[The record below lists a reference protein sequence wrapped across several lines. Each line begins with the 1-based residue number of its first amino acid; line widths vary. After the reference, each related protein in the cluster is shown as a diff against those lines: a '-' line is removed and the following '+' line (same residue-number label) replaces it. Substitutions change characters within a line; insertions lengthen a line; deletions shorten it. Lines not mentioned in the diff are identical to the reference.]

1 MSIVKAIIR
10 MLIVGIFR
18 WPAFAATRIF
28 SADDSLHK
36 LLVLLINAEKYL
48 VIQKMLKRLQT
59 KDIKSETGSLTETER
74 NLLLEAQVWEY
85 RLRKTFDTEAVLMLA
100 GIYEKQ
106 CLESKAY
113 ELLNLSVKLDPSDF
127 AILSYFSS
135 FCQRSGHWEDAYHAL
150 LLQMEK
156 NPTDNVVKRNLIEVQ
171 QQLRKPEKGSEI
183 TKPVEDGISALGGA
197 CEELSKFFDS
207 QPFQFVNTSSG
218 YPHIVSLTHSDI
230 TNDNRVKKIAACVS
244 RRGFRSTLIGPSSS
258 DRVER
263 GFVGGA
269 DVILI
274 PVQSKLRQLVRSSTK
289 GNTYRY
295 IKINMLRN
303 HLLINEQVLRIRRGD
318 KYEAKVSASQGK
330 TPHISVCFLKVKI
343 FWINSRIKW
352 LETCAEIK
360 SIFGRILIRRQ
371 GDRHNHFRSDHLDFE
386 IAFGPVIE
394 QLKPD
399 LIHINDYHLV
409 GVGVTAARNLKKKG
423 INTKVIYDAHELVI
437 GIEHQFSPLWKSEVA
452 HFIGSVDGVICVSE
466 FQAEIMTEKYDL
478 ATKPTIVSNAPII
491 TGSTETGA
499 TIRDDMNIEGKILTY
514 HGGATA
520 IRGLETIV
528 RSLEYLPE
536 DVHLA
541 LMVSG
546 REDFLKSLIDIE
558 AQIRDARGIDHSRL
572 HFLPY
577 VAPERLSHYLSSSDL
592 TIIGLLPISSEKFGN
607 HHIAMPNKLFE
618 SIQAKVPIV
627 TSDMPALSSFVL
639 ENRVGTVYEAGS
651 GIDLAAKI
659 VDLLN
664 NPIDKENVFTE
675 EFLYRCSWEHQVEKL
690 FVLYEQVLNELQ
702 CPQENIG
709 SLELEF
715 RVNAG

>member
-10 MLIVGIFR
+10 ILIVGIFR
-18 WPAFAATRIF
+18 WPAFALIRIF
-28 SADDSLHK
+28 SMDDNLHK
-36 LLVLLINAEKYL
+36 LLVSLINARKF
-48 VIQKMLKRLQT
+48 VAVQKMLKRLQT
-59 KDIKSETGSLTETER
+59 KDIKSETGSLTKTER
-74 NLLLEAQVWEY
+74 ILHLEAQVWEH
-85 RLRKTFDTEAVLMLA
+85 RLRQVFDTKAVTMLA
-100 GIYEKQ
+100 GIYERQ
-106 CLESKAY
+106 CLKSKAY
-113 ELLNLSVKLDPSDF
+113 ELLNLSVKLVPSDF
-127 AILSYFSS
+127 VILSYFSS
-135 FCQRSGHWEDAYHAL
+135 FCQRSGYWEDAYHAL
-150 LLQMEK
+150 LRQLEK
-156 NPTDNVVKRNLIEVQ
+156 NPTDNIVKRHLIEVQ
-171 QQLRKPEKGSEI
+171 QQLKKSETGGEI
-183 TKPVEDGISALGGA
+183 TKPVEDGIPDLGGA

-207 QPFQFVNTSSG
+207 QPYQFVNTSSG

-244 RRGFRSTLIGPSSS
+244 TRGFRSTLIGPSSS
-258 DRVER
+258 SRVER

-274 PVQSKLRQLVRSSTK
+274 PVQNKLRQLVRSSMR

-303 HLLINEQVLRIRRGD
+303 HLLLNEQVLRIRRGD
-318 KYEAKVSASQGK
+318 KYEAKVSAFQGK
-330 TPHISVCFLKVKI
+330 TPHISVYFLKVKI

-352 LETCAEIK
+352 LETCAEIR
-360 SIFGRILIRRQ
+360 SIFEKILIRRQ
-371 GDRHNHFRSDHLDFE
+371 ENRHNHFRSDHLDFE

-423 INTKVIYDAHELVI
+423 INTRVIYDAHELVV
-437 GIEHQFSPLWKSEVA
+437 GIEHQFSPIWKSEVA

-466 FQAEIMTEKYDL
+466 FQAEIMTERYHL
-478 ATKPTIVSNAPII
+478 GTKPTIVSNAPIT
-491 TGSTETGA
+491 TGSRETGV
-499 TIRDDMNIEGKILTY
+499 TIRDDLNIQGKILTY

-546 REDFLKSLIDIE
+546 REDFLKSLVDIE
-558 AQIRDARGIDHSRL
+558 AEIRNALKVDHSRL

-577 VAPERLSHYLSSSDL
+577 VAPERLSHYLSTSDL

-639 ENRVGTVYEAGS
+639 ENGVGTVYEAGS
-651 GIDLAAKI
+651 GRDLAAKI
-659 VDLLN
+659 VDLFN

-675 EFLYRCSWEHQVEKL
+675 DLLYRCSWEHQVEKL
-690 FVLYEQVLNELQ
+690 FVLYEKVLNGLQ
-702 CPQENIG
+702 CPQDNVG

-715 RVNAG
+715 RLKDG

>member
-10 MLIVGIFR
+10 ILIVGIFR

-28 SADDSLHK
+28 SMDDSLHK
-36 LLVLLINAEKYL
+36 LLVLLINAEKYV

-59 KDIKSETGSLTETER
+59 NDIKSEMGSLTKTER

-85 RLRKTFDTEAVLMLA
+85 RLRQVFDAKSVTMLA

-113 ELLNLSVKLDPSDF
+113 ELLNLSVRLDPCDF

-135 FCQRSGHWEDAYHAL
+135 FCQRSGHWEDAYQAL
-150 LLQMEK
+150 LLQLEK
-156 NPTDNVVKRNLIEVQ
+156 NPTDNIVKRNLIEVK
-171 QQLRKPEKGSEI
+171 QQLRKSEKGGET
-183 TKPVEDGISALGGA
+183 TKPTKDGIAALGGA

-207 QPFQFVNTSSG
+207 QPFQSVSTSSG

-244 RRGFRSTLIGPSSS
+244 MRGFRSTLIGPSSS
-258 DRVER
+258 GRVER

-274 PVQSKLRQLVRSSTK
+274 PVQNKLRQLVRSSIR

-295 IKINMLRN
+295 IKINMLKN
-303 HLLINEQVLRIRRGD
+303 HLLINEQVLRIRKGD
-318 KYEAKVSASQGK
+318 KYEAKVLASQEK
-330 TPHISVCFLKVKI
+330 TPHISVYFLKVKI
-343 FWINSRIKW
+343 FWISSRIKW

-360 SIFGRILIRRQ
+360 SIFGGILIRRQ
-371 GDRHNHFRSDHLDFE
+371 EDRHNHFRSDHLDFE

-423 INTKVIYDAHELVI
+423 INTRVIYDAHELVI
-437 GIEHQFSPLWKSEVA
+437 GIEHQFSPIWKSEVA

-466 FQAEIMTEKYDL
+466 FQAEIMTERYQL
-478 ATKPTIVSNAPII
+478 GTKPTIVSNAPIT
-491 TGSTETGA
+491 TGSRETGA
-499 TIRDDMNIEGKILTY
+499 TIRDDLNIQGKILTY

-558 AQIRDARGIDHSRL
+558 AEIRDARRIDHSRL

-577 VAPERLSHYLSSSDL
+577 VAPERLSHYLSTSDL

-651 GIDLAAKI
+651 GTDLATKI
-659 VDLLN
+659 VDLFN
-664 NPIDKENVFTE
+664 NPIDKKNIFTE
-675 EFLYRCSWEHQVEKL
+675 ELLYRCSWEHQVEKL
-690 FVLYEQVLNELQ
+690 FILYEQVLNELQ

-715 RVNAG
+715 RVNTG